1 MFKLQT
7 QYIIM
12 HEVEMSAHGIKLW
25 EITDTWFA
33 HLHAADVLACLVYDI
48 YHAVFFMNRAEFR
61 AF

>member
-1 MFKLQT
+1 
-7 QYIIM
+7 M
-12 HEVEMSAHGIKLW
+12 HEVEMSAHGIKRW